1 MTTQLQF
8 IIIIIII
15 IMNEPSAFLKRLEL
29 SYPVDD
35 CQLLKE
41 SAQLT

>member
-15 IMNEPSAFLKRLEL
+15 IITSTLFSSFNTPQIGLMIATKVSQNSKVVF
-29 SYPVDD
+29 
-35 CQLLKE
+35 
-41 SAQLT
+41 